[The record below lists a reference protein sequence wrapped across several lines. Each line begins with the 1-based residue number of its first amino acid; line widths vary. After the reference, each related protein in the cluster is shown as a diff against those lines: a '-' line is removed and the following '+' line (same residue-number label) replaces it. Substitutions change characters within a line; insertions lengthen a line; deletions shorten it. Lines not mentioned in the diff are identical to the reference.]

1 MTVQNYQN
9 LQAASK
15 ADNTLLGVALPT
27 LTPAHLAVESYQV
40 DFQRV
45 KTAIADFNATQG
57 WVMYRD
63 ALIREIQAPSRSD
76 LIEAEYSN
84 GTDTLTIKLIAHDR
98 YQVSKMTM
106 QNAQGTMLFKTQTM
120 PVQAR
125 LGSDLFII
133 YRLWYVQGCEGETQ
147 GKWQPYAQQF
157 IGFTQEQ

>member
-15 ADNTLLGVALPT
+15 ADNTLLGVTLPT
-27 LTPAHLAVESYQV
+27 LNPAHLAVESYQV
-40 DFQRV
+40 DFQQA
-45 KTAIADFNATQG
+45 KTAIADFKATQG

-63 ALIREIQAPSRSD
+63 ALTREIQAPSRSD

-125 LGSDLFII
+125 LGSDLFIT
-133 YRLWYVQGCEGETQ
+133 YRLWYVQGAESETL

-157 IGFTQEQ
+157 IGFTEEQ